1 MLKRLFVSLVFI
13 CAGIYSFSAQLPKV
27 KLTIDSLRKVLT
39 MEDKDKRNQLV
50 IPFIKGYLQD
60 GDTTG
65 LYNDKSR
72 LILSLNTYATANK
85 EALISFTESVYQQ
98 RHGHLDSAEN
108 ALIRAIRQTDKNKD
122 HYLQYI
128 FLTHLAFIQTD
139 KGDATGALYSYGLAK
154 KEAAKVKNSKLQV
167 IIDINMSDLYYKI
180 GFYGQSISALSEA
193 EEIAKTDYP
202 NEKRYF
208 TLIYYNKAENYFR
221 NGNYDSL
228 KIYNDKLKGPDNQSY
243 KLYTY
248 QKRTD
253 YYLLLLKH
261 DYKNAIV
268 LINQLKG
275 DKHYVKSELED
286 QRLAEAYY
294 AANMLDS
301 ARNMIDT
308 LLLKKTEI
316 NHPEIKARFYSIL
329 GEIAE
334 KNRMQDTA
342 TYYFKLAFTQSETN
356 LANFM
361 KAGSIAAQIKTD
373 EIESAY
379 LQSESKYRRE
389 RVLLLLII
397 VTSLFALVIILLFY
411 RSIKQKRHYERL
423 LFASKKE
430 ELGFINSHEVRVHL
444 SNIIGLIHVM
454 KQSDPGD
461 PEFLQAR
468 DHLLQSSEMLDVA
481 IKNISEKLSE

>member
-1 MLKRLFVSLVFI
+1 MLKRLFVSLVFL
-13 CAGIYSFSAQLPKV
+13 CVGIHGFSAPVHPAKLNTDSLVKIIHMEDKEKRDQKIILFIKGCFEGVDTAGLYKVKV
-27 KLTIDSLRKVLT
+27 KL
-39 MEDKDKRNQLV
+39 EQ
-50 IPFIKGYLQD
+50 YL
-60 GDTTG
+60 GG
-65 LYNDKSR
+65 NND
-72 LILSLNTYATANK
+72 LNK
-85 EALISFTESVYQQ
+85 EALTSFAESVYQ
-98 RHGHLDSAEN
+98 RRFLHLDSAEN
-108 ALIRAIRQTDKNKD
+108 ELIRAIRQTDKNKE

-139 KGDATGALYSYGLAK
+139 KGDATGALYTYGLAK
-154 KEAAKVKNSKLQV
+154 KEAAKVKNSRLQV

-180 GFYGQSISALSEA
+180 GFYGQSIAALSEA
-193 EEIAKTDYP
+193 EDISKTDYP

-221 NGNYDSL
+221 SGNYDSL
-228 KIYNDKLKGPDNQSY
+228 KIYNEKLRGPDNQSY

-268 LINQLKG
+268 MINQLKA

-342 TYYFKLAFTQSETN
+342 TYYYKLAFTQSETN

-379 LQSESKYRRE
+379 TQTESKYRRE

-397 VTSLFALVIILLFY
+397 VIALFAFVIILMFY

-454 KQSDPGD
+454 KQSDPTD

-468 DHLLQSSEMLDVA
+468 DHLLQSSEKLDVA